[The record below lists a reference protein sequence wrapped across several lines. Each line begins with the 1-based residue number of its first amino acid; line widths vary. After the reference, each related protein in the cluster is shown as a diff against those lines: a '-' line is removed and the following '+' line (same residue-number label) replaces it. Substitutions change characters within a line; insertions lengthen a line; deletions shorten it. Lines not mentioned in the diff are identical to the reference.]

1 MSEYTAHVQ
10 LPDTVIGTVLF
21 DLTFEHPDVTTA
33 ILRGGH
39 GTWLSFGINA
49 EFDSEAVI
57 LADKIRMDIS
67 QTTGVQI
74 AGYEDDALKA
84 FEHAPMIMTNGRC
97 VVHSMG
103 V

>member
-10 LPDTVIGTVLF
+10 LPDMMIGTVLL
-21 DLTFEHPDVTTA
+21 DLTFGHPDVTTA

-39 GTWLSFGINA
+39 GTWLSFGVDA
-49 EFDSEAVI
+49 ESDSEAV
-57 LADKIRMDIS
+57 LVVDKIRMNIS

-74 AGYEDDALKA
+74 SGYEDGALVA
-84 FEHAPMIMTNGRC
+84 FETAPMIMTNGRC